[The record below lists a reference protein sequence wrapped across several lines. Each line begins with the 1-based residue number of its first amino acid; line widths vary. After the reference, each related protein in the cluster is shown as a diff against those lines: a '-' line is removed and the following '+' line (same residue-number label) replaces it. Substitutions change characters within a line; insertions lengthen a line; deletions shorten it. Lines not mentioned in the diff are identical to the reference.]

1 MPFSLMQDEETLH
14 ERSYSSR
21 LLFWGA
27 TGHFRITSRRLA
39 FTWTQFGSEE
49 EKYIPLEN
57 VDSMQEGQ
65 SSPMRWMIFA
75 IILAFAGLLV
85 TVGTLGFGIVV
96 AIPLWLVAAFCLLMW
111 FLKRRRVLVIKS
123 GNNEI
128 ELEMSGLV
136 GYSGSIGQLLSELE
150 AAREARVRALNG

>member
-1 MPFSLMQDEETLH
+1 MPFSLMQDEELLH

-21 LLFWGA
+21 FLFWGE

-57 VDSMQEGQ
+57 VDSTQEGQ

-75 IILAFAGLLV
+75 IILAFAGLVV
-85 TVGTLGFGIVV
+85 TVASFGFGIFIAILYV
-96 AIPLWLVAAFCLLMW
+96 ARCCLLPPYVVSQTEAS
-111 FLKRRRVLVIKS
+111 F
-123 GNNEI
+123 
-128 ELEMSGLV
+128 
-136 GYSGSIGQLLSELE
+136 GYQI
-150 AAREARVRALNG
+150 REQRN